1 MNKANAIP
9 DDLKACQALLQSQ
22 AAIIESQTEAI
33 DSQSAIIS
41 QQSEAIAKQTEII
54 TQQAAIIESQ
64 SQQATIIKSQAQQI
78 ETQSQQIESQSQQ
91 IETLGVEMEKLRKL
105 LSQFINGHR
114 SEKRILPDDGQRWL
128 PFDSSEEFQAARAE
142 AEAQAKAIVQTYTVT
157 RALNK
162 KKRNESL
169 PGHLPRV
176 EKIIEGDDAQKNCA
190 THGERKIIGYDI
202 IETLVYERAK
212 LYVLVTKY
220 PKFACTGHPECGV
233 ASPERPTSLVEG
245 DRYDTSVAAAI
256 VEGKWFHHLPIYRH
270 QDVFAGC
277 GWVPGRSTLLNLVSQ
292 VQFVIAPFIAHMT
305 HLVQQDI
312 GVGIDD
318 TKCRML
324 LPKETPIAVPGD
336 AKSQRLAEKVAEAR
350 AKGDSSLMAKMWAY
364 SGQHLAPYNI
374 FDFRVSRHRDGPDD
388 FFRNSRCFVQG
399 DCFSG
404 NLSVIIHSDGRLTF
418 VACWGHA
425 RRKVVE
431 STTYQ
436 QESEILLG
444 MIQALYDIEERA
456 KNMTWQERQALRQ
469 RESTVILDAMWR
481 WLDTLPLDVLP
492 KSDFAAAV
500 QYIRNHWEALNVYV
514 RDGRIPIDNNSVEQ
528 LMKQVAM
535 GRKAWLFVC
544 SVAGGEQSAMM
555 MTLVSSARRHDLD
568 VGVYVKDVLDQ
579 LLAGCTDYHRLLP
592 DVWKQSHPE
601 AVREYRAEERR
612 DKAERKQLQAARRRL
627 TARHLP

>member
-1 MNKANAIP
+1 MNELHAIP
-9 DDLKACQALLQSQ
+9 NDLKACQALLQSQ
-22 AAIIESQTEAI
+22 AAIITSQTE
-33 DSQSAIIS
+33 
-41 QQSEAIAKQTEII
+41 TI
-54 TQQAAIIESQ
+54 TQQAAII
-64 SQQATIIKSQAQQI
+64 AQQTEII
-78 ETQSQQIESQSQQ
+78 EAQSQQIK
-91 IETLGVEMEKLRKL
+91 TLGVEMEKLRKM
-105 LSQFINGHR
+105 LSHVINGHR
-114 SEKRILPDDGQRWL
+114 SEKRFLPDDGQRLL

-142 AEAQAKAIVQTYTVT
+142 AEAQAEAIIQTYTVT
-157 RALNK
+157 RALKK
-162 KKRNESL
+162 KKRDESL
-169 PGHLPRV
+169 PSHLPRV

-202 IETLVYERAK
+202 IETLVHKRSE
-212 LYVLVTKY
+212 LFVLVTKY
-220 PKFACTGHPECGV
+220 PKYVCTGHPECGV

-245 DRYDTSVAAAI
+245 DRYDTSVAAAV
-256 VEGKWFHHLPIYRH
+256 VEAKWFHHMPIYRH
-270 QDVFAGC
+270 QDMFAGC
-277 GWVPGRSTLLNLVSQ
+277 GWTPSRSTLLNLVSQ
-292 VQFVIAPFIAHMT
+292 VEFVIAPFIAHMT
-305 HLVQQDI
+305 HLVQQDVA
-312 GVGIDD
+312 VGIDE

-324 LPKETPIAVPGD
+324 LPKEPPIVVPGD
-336 AKSQRLAEKVAEAR
+336 AKSKRLVEKVAEAR
-350 AKGDSSLMAKMWAY
+350 AKGESSLLAKMWAY
-364 SGQHLAPYNI
+364 SGLHRAPYNI

-388 FFRNSRCFVQG
+388 FFRNSHCFVQG

-431 STTYQ
+431 ATTYQ

-456 KNMTWQERQALRQ
+456 KNMTWQSRQALRQ
-469 RESTVILDAMWR
+469 RESTVILDAMRR
-481 WLDTLPLDVLP
+481 WLDTLPLDTVLP
-492 KSDFAAAV
+492 KSDFAEAV
-500 QYIRNHWEALNVYV
+500 RYIRNHWEALNVYV

-555 MTLVSSARRHDLD
+555 MSLVSSARRHDLD

-579 LLAGCTDYHRLLP
+579 LLAGCTDYHSLLP

-601 AVREYRAEERR
+601 AVREYRVEERR

-627 TARHLP
+627 AARHLP